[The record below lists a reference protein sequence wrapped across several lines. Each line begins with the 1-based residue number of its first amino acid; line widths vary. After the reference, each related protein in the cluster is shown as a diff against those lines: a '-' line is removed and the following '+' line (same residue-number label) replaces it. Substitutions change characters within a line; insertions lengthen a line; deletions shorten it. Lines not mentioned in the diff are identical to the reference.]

1 MDLHAKASQWPIV
14 SIQECQLLIVSDGML
29 VFQIPI
35 AHSRTEV
42 ITKVQLTER
51 NYPSPSNDVYVVVHG
66 WDNKEWE
73 VCNVTIP
80 RNLKGKGV
88 IVMSLQNS
96 NADNHI
102 KNGKYSLEI
111 KM

>member
-1 MDLHAKASQWPIV
+1 MVDLHAKASQWPIV

-35 AHSRTEV
+35 ALSRTEV

-102 KNGKYSLEI
+102 KMESTHLK
-111 KM
+111 